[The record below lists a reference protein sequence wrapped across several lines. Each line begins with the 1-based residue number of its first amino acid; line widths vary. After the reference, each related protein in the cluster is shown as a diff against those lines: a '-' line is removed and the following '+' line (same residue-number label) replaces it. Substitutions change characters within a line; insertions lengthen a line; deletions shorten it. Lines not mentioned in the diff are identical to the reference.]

1 MFNINNYSNLQS
13 NNEKYKIIIV
23 WLYNYYY
30 IITRKK
36 TLSPKYKGLNY
47 TAIDLS

>member
-36 TLSPKYKGLNY
+36 NIIPQ
-47 TAIDLS
+47 I